1 MFITPSWG
9 LLSVLSKVVI
19 YIGAASALGGSYCL
33 YNYSDGKHASLQ
45 KVLILHLVGALLG
58 LQAVA
63 IDFLA
68 QVGTANNSG
77 LAGAFDPEMASLLL
91 GTQIGDL
98 SLFRAFGFAILI
110 GSGVFF
116 YQASLQQG
124 QTPSRRF
131 YQRFF
136 ALNTV
141 GFTFLLFSF
150 RFGGHVSV
158 HSMPVQL
165 ALVVHFSMYALWIG
179 SLYPLLVISRTERVA
194 ELKASLERFS
204 KHAILIVSLLL
215 ISGLTLMLSL
225 IHSITELF
233 TTTYGLALLFKLL
246 LVFGLLGIAALNKF
260 SIVPKLLLQTDV
272 AKFQRS
278 LQIEIAVAAV
288 LLLMTACLSTVFGP
302 AMHGDGWLAYNPAF
316 ELDENKYCSF

>member
-1 MFITPSWG
+1 MFITPSWE

-19 YIGAASALGGSYCL
+19 YLGAASAFGGSFCL
-33 YNYSDGKHASLQ
+33 VNYSDEKHAALQ
-45 KVLILHLVGALLG
+45 KVLILHLAGALLG

-63 IDFLA
+63 AGFLA

-77 LAGAFDPEMASLLL
+77 LAGAFDQKMASLLL
-91 GTQIGDL
+91 DTQIGDL
-98 SLFRAFGFAILI
+98 SLLRAIGFIILI
-110 GSGVFF
+110 GSGIFF
-116 YQASLQQG
+116 YHASRQQG
-124 QTPSRRF
+124 RTLSRRF

-141 GFTFLLFSF
+141 GFTFLLLSF

-158 HSMPVQL
+158 QSMPVQL
-165 ALVVHFSMYALWIG
+165 ALAIHFTMYALWIG

-194 ELKASLERFS
+194 ELRVSLERFS

-215 ISGLTLMLSL
+215 ISGLTLMFSL

-246 LVFGLLGIAALNKF
+246 LVISLLGIAALNKF
-260 SIVPKLLLQTDV
+260 SIVPRLLLQTDV

-278 LQIEIAVAAV
+278 LRIEIAVAAV
-288 LLLMTACLSTVFGP
+288 LLLLTACLSTALGP
-302 AMHGDGWLAYNPAF
+302 AMHGDGRLAYNPAC
-316 ELDENKYCSF
+316 ELDVLG